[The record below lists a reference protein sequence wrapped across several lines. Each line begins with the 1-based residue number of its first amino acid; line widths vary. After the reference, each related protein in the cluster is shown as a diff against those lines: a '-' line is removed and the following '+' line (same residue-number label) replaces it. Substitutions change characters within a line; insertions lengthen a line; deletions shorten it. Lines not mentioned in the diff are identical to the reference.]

1 MTHGIYL
8 YCKHN
13 LIQIHFWAHF
23 CLPYLL
29 YFSFVGYCAKGDV
42 AKVDELLGQYGAR
55 IINSRDKVLIYL
67 HFCVVDTCVVNKSDI
82 YF

>member
-23 CLPYLL
+23 RFPYLL
-29 YFSFVGYCAKGDV
+29 YCSFVGYCYEGNV
-42 AKVDELLGQYGAR
+42 AKIDEFLGHYGSR
-55 IINSRDKVLIYL
+55 IINSRNKVRIYL
-67 HFCVVDTCVVNKSDI
+67 HFCVLNMYVLNKSDI

>member
-1 MTHGIYL
+1 MTYGIYL
-8 YCKHN
+8 YCNDN
-13 LIQIHFWAHF
+13 LIQIHFWALI
-23 CLPYLL
+23 CRPYLL
-29 YFSFVGYCAKGDV
+29 YFSFVGYCKNGDV

-67 HFCVVDTCVVNKSDI
+67 HFCVVDMYVLNKSDI